1 MAAWRYQNF
10 SSRVEKYVSCSFA
23 FFNIRREIPWNELT
37 KEFVI
42 FLGSVGYGVTK
53 HSRRQ

>member
-42 FLGSVGYGVTK
+42 CGQC
-53 HSRRQ
+53 RRWSHKTW

>member
-10 SSRVEKYVSCSFA
+10 SSHVEKYVSCSFA
-23 FFNIRREIPWNELT
+23 FFNIRIEIPWNELT

-42 FLGSVGYGVTK
+42 CGQC
-53 HSRRQ
+53 RRWSHKTW